1 MKTKIIPFDLET
13 AKKIQAG
20 EIKGRIVAENIK
32 GILFPIRIIC
42 YDSKNRFPIVGL
54 ALDPSGNEYTIMF
67 GKSGTNLDNV
77 SIHIELLEEALE
89 EQHPIE
95 ESELYQAGYK
105 VGFEAG
111 RCVAFDEKKGCAIK
125 KEELKHDD
133 VEEVLTGD
141 GSIVSL
147 MHKKHEFKPFDKVLV
162 RDNDTEQWRADF
174 FSHMHNGWYVCGGA
188 RWRYCIP
195 YEGYEHLLGTTDK
208 PKNE

>member
-1 MKTKIIPFDLET
+1 MKTKIIPFDLEL

-42 YDSKNRFPIVGL
+42 YNSKNRFPIVGL
-54 ALDPSGNEYTIMF
+54 AFDPSGNEYTIMF

-77 SIHIELLEEALE
+77 NIHIELLEEALE

-95 ESELYQAGYK
+95 ESELYQSGYK
-105 VGFEAG
+105 VGFEAD

-141 GSIVSL
+141 GSIVFL
-147 MHKKHEFKPFDKVLV
+147 RHKKHEFQQFDKVLV
-162 RDNDTEQWRADF
+162 RDTDKGYWRASF
-174 FSHMHNGWYVCGGA
+174 FSHISGDWYVCVGDE
-188 RWRYCIP
+188 WRQCIP
-195 YEGYEHLLGTTDK
+195 YEGNEHLLGTTDK
-208 PKNE
+208 PKEE